1 MHTASYTSP
10 AITGQPRIVIFQI
23 TIRQINFILAIGIN
37 WEILQNPCNSEI
49 PLIIYPD
56 YAIDGVLITEIFFS
70 DAFGDYRCIGLSKNR
85 IFISLYQRES
95 YDVRKLSFRVCHVL
109 LEFFITFL

>member
-23 TIRQINFILAIGIN
+23 TIRQINFIPAIGIT
-37 WEILQNPCNSEI
+37 WDILQNPCNSEI

-70 DAFGDYRCIGLSKNR
+70 DAFGDYPCIRFGKNR
-85 IFISLYQRES
+85 IFISSYQWKLQ
-95 YDVRKLSFRVCHVL
+95 DVKTFSFGVSN
-109 LEFFITFL
+109 I